1 MKITLLQP
9 EIVPYI
15 IKWSSVKGY
24 GEDECGIECDGKAK
38 GVKLKVGESQPY
50 DPCKYSVVFF
60 IKKYQGISK
69 GFEIQPLP
77 KRFHSPFL
85 QNWLCILKKKIS
97 FD

>member
-38 GVKLKVGESQPY
+38 GVKLKVVESQPY
-50 DPCKYSVVFF
+50 DPWK
-60 IKKYQGISK
+60 
-69 GFEIQPLP
+69 
-77 KRFHSPFL
+77 
-85 QNWLCILKKKIS
+85 
-97 FD
+97 